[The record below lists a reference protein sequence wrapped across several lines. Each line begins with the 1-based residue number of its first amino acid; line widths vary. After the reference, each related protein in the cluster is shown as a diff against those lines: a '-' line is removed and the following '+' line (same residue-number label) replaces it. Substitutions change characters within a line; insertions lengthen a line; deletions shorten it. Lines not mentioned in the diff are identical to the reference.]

1 MTAVPTSAAT
11 TTINTFKP
19 KVRML
24 EVPFKGELSVKGGDS
39 MKSRPRRSAVGA
51 PARYFDLSAARPDL
65 PQKVI
70 RAPAGDKVSGK
81 SATLFGYVFAA
92 TTCEAFGAEHYFAGY
107 RVKRPKELDIAIW
120 TPEVGDVVEDAHDS
134 SGAATL
140 RRPLSLLVNSFLNWR
155 RGLLGRS
162 RRQRRRHSFL
172 LRPRI
177 RVGRLRR

>member
-1 MTAVPTSAAT
+1 VPTSAAT
-11 TTINTFKP
+11 TIINTFKP
-19 KVRML
+19 KVRVL
-24 EVPFKGELSVKGGDS
+24 EVPLKKGVIGQKRRFQENTPAAQRGG
-39 MKSRPRRSAVGA
+39 RAG
-51 PARYFDLSAARPDL
+51 RYFDLSAARPDL

-81 SATLFGYVFAA
+81 SATLFGYVA
-92 TTCEAFGAEHYFAGY
+92 TTCEAFGAEHYVAGY

-120 TPEVGDVVEDAHDS
+120 TPEVGHVVEDAHES

-140 RRPLSLLVNSFLNWR
+140 RRPSSLLVNSFLNWR
-155 RGLLGRS
+155 RGLLGGS

>member
-24 EVPFKGELSVKGGDS
+24 EVPLKGELSVKGGDS

-92 TTCEAFGAEHYFAGY
+92 TTCEAFGAHFRRLPGQAPERAGH
-107 RVKRPKELDIAIW
+107 RNLD
-120 TPEVGDVVEDAHDS
+120 TG
-134 SGAATL
+134 
-140 RRPLSLLVNSFLNWR
+140 
-155 RGLLGRS
+155 GRS
-162 RRQRRRHSFL
+162 R
-172 LRPRI
+172 
-177 RVGRLRR
+177 GRGCS

>member
-19 KVRML
+19 KVRIL
-24 EVPFKGELSVKGGDS
+24 EVPPSKRVLSVKGGDS

-81 SATLFGYVFAA
+81 SATLFGYVA
-92 TTCEAFGAEHYFAGY
+92 TTCEAFGAEHYVAGY

-120 TPEVGDVVEDAHDS
+120 TPEVGHVVEDAHES

-140 RRPLSLLVNSFLNWR
+140 RRPSSLLVNSFLNWR
-155 RGLLGRS
+155 RGLLGGS